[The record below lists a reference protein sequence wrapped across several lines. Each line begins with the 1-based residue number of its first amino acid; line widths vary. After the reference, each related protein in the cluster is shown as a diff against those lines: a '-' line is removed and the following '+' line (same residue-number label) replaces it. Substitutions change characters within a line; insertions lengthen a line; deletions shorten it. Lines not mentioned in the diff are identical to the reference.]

1 MVFIRKKIMKK
12 IKLMIVII
20 GCLVT
25 TSWGADSM
33 LQLEGALGEA
43 ESSVSFFRNTIES
56 TIAKAG
62 DDLIRYKENFNN
74 PSQSLP
80 EQYINTK
87 TLESLVN
94 TVQELKELQRLLAN
108 CEATA
113 KSIRMLLET
122 ARANKNND

>member
-1 MVFIRKKIMKK
+1 MKK